1 MKTEVFLLLMVLGA
15 AVASAQLIHD
25 RIRIKVPAGTNCP
38 SPWTA
43 STVSVTSESTYH
55 VNIPA
60 AIGGGQLLV
69 SVDAVDAIWNTP
81 AKRTA
86 AISSGVLTFTAGQTV
101 QTRYCSLLP

>member
-1 MKTEVFLLLMVLGA
+1 MKTKVFLLLMVLGA

-43 STVSVTSESTYH
+43 STVSVTRESTYH
-55 VNIPA
+55 VVIPA
-60 AIGGGQLLV
+60 AIGGGELLV
-69 SVDAVDAIWNTP
+69 TNDAVNAIWTTS
-81 AKRTA
+81 AARAA
-86 AISSGVLTFTAGQTV
+86 AIASGVLRFTAGQTV